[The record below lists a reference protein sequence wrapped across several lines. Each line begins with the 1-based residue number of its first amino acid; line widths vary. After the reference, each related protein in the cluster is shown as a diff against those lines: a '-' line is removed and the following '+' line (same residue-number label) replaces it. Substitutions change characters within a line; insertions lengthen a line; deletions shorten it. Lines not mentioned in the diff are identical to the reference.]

1 VFFVSKIPVGKISGA
16 FQSPQY
22 DKEYFMA
29 EFLTEEWLN
38 SFEEKLNT
46 DRQYAEIAKK
56 WEGDINLLI
65 SPGEKLD
72 EPVTVYFD
80 LWHGK
85 CREAYFVKDGN
96 QKEAAFALKG
106 KYEDYVRILTG
117 DLHPMQAMLT
127 RKLNVQGNMAL
138 LMRNVPTVLDF
149 VRCAQEVTNISE

>member
-1 VFFVSKIPVGKISGA
+1 
-16 FQSPQY
+16 
-22 DKEYFMA
+22 MA

-46 DRQYAEIAKK
+46 DSNYAEIAKN
-56 WEGDINLLI
+56 WEGDINLQI
-65 SPGEKLD
+65 DPGKMLA

-85 CREAYFVKDGN
+85 CREAYFVEDGN
-96 QKEAAFALKG
+96 SREAAFAMNG

-117 DLHPMQAMLT
+117 NLHPMQAMLT
-127 RKLNVQGNMAL
+127 RKLNVKGNMAF

-149 VRCAQEVTNISE
+149 VRCAQEVTDIPE

>member
-1 VFFVSKIPVGKISGA
+1 
-16 FQSPQY
+16 
-22 DKEYFMA
+22 MA
-29 EFLTEEWLN
+29 EFLSEEWLN

-46 DRQYAEIAKK
+46 DDRYAEIAKK
-56 WEGDINLLI
+56 WEGDINLQI
-65 SPGEKLD
+65 DPGIHLA

-85 CREAYFVKDGN
+85 CREAYFVEDGN
-96 QKEAAFALKG
+96 QKDAAFAMNA

-127 RKLNVQGNMAL
+127 RKLKVQGNMAL

-149 VRCAQEVTNISE
+149 VRCAQEVTDISE

>member
-1 VFFVSKIPVGKISGA
+1 
-16 FQSPQY
+16 
-22 DKEYFMA
+22 MA
-29 EFLTEEWLN
+29 EFLSEEWLN

-46 DRQYAEIAKK
+46 DDRYAEIAKN
-56 WEGDINLLI
+56 WEGDINLQI
-65 SPGEKLD
+65 APGNHLA

-85 CREAYFVKDGN
+85 CREAYFVEDGN
-96 QKEAAFALKG
+96 QKDAAFALNA

-149 VRCAQEVTNISE
+149 VRCAQEVTDIPE

>member
-1 VFFVSKIPVGKISGA
+1 
-16 FQSPQY
+16 
-22 DKEYFMA
+22 MA
-29 EFLTEEWLN
+29 EFLSEEWLN

-46 DRQYAEIAKK
+46 DDRYAEIAKN
-56 WEGDINLLI
+56 WEGDINLQI
-65 SPGEKLD
+65 DPGNQLA

-85 CREAYFVKDGN
+85 CREAYFVEDGN
-96 QKEAAFALKG
+96 QKDAAFAMNA

-127 RKLNVQGNMAL
+127 RKLKVQGNMAL

-149 VRCAQEVTNISE
+149 VRCAQEVTDIPE

>member
-1 VFFVSKIPVGKISGA
+1 
-16 FQSPQY
+16 
-22 DKEYFMA
+22 MA
-29 EFLTEEWLN
+29 EFLSEEWLN

-46 DRQYAEIAKK
+46 DDRYAEIAKN
-56 WEGDINLLI
+56 WEGDINLQI
-65 SPGEKLD
+65 APGNHLA

-85 CREAYFVKDGN
+85 CREAYFVEDGN
-96 QKEAAFALKG
+96 QKDAAFAMNA

-117 DLHPMQAMLT
+117 DLHPMQAMFT

-149 VRCAQEVTNISE
+149 VRCAQEVTDISE

>member
-1 VFFVSKIPVGKISGA
+1 
-16 FQSPQY
+16 
-22 DKEYFMA
+22 MA
-29 EFLTEEWLN
+29 EVLSEEWLN

-46 DRQYAEIAKK
+46 DDRYAEIAKN
-56 WEGDINLLI
+56 WEGDINMQI
-65 SPGEKLD
+65 DPGNQLA

-85 CREAYFVKDGN
+85 CREAYFVEDGN
-96 QKEAAFALKG
+96 QKDAAFALNA

-149 VRCAQEVTNISE
+149 VRCAQEVTDIPE

>member
-1 VFFVSKIPVGKISGA
+1 
-16 FQSPQY
+16 
-22 DKEYFMA
+22 MA
-29 EFLTEEWLN
+29 EFLSEEWLN

-46 DRQYAEIAKK
+46 DDRYAEIAKN
-56 WEGDINLLI
+56 WEGDINLKI
-65 SPGEKLD
+65 DPGKHLA

-85 CREAYFVKDGN
+85 CREAYFVEDGDQKD
-96 QKEAAFALKG
+96 AAFGMNA

-149 VRCAQEVTNISE
+149 VRCAQEVTDIPE

>member
-1 VFFVSKIPVGKISGA
+1 
-16 FQSPQY
+16 
-22 DKEYFMA
+22 MA
-29 EFLTEEWLN
+29 EFLSEEWLN

-46 DRQYAEIAKK
+46 DDRYAEIAKN
-56 WEGDINLLI
+56 WEGDINMQI
-65 SPGEKLD
+65 DPGNQLA

-85 CREAYFVKDGN
+85 CREAYFVEDGN
-96 QKEAAFALKG
+96 QKDAAFALNA

-117 DLHPMQAMLT
+117 DLHPMQAILT

-149 VRCAQEVTNISE
+149 VRCAQEVTDIPE

>member
-1 VFFVSKIPVGKISGA
+1 
-16 FQSPQY
+16 
-22 DKEYFMA
+22 MA
-29 EFLTEEWLN
+29 EFLSEEWLN

-46 DRQYAEIAKK
+46 DDRYAEIAKK
-56 WEGDINLLI
+56 WEGDINLQI
-65 SPGEKLD
+65 DPGIHLA

-85 CREAYFVKDGN
+85 CREAYFVEDGN
-96 QKEAAFALKG
+96 QKDAAFAMNA

-127 RKLNVQGNMAL
+127 RKLKVQGNMAL

-149 VRCAQEVTNISE
+149 VRCAQEVTDIPE

>member
-1 VFFVSKIPVGKISGA
+1 
-16 FQSPQY
+16 
-22 DKEYFMA
+22 MA
-29 EFLTEEWLN
+29 EFLSEEWLN

-46 DRQYAEIAKK
+46 DDRYAEIAKN
-56 WEGDINLLI
+56 WEGDINLQI
-65 SPGEKLD
+65 DPGNQLA

-85 CREAYFVKDGN
+85 CREAYFVEDGN
-96 QKEAAFALKG
+96 QKDAAFAMNA

-149 VRCAQEVTNISE
+149 VRCAQEVTDIPE

>member
-1 VFFVSKIPVGKISGA
+1 
-16 FQSPQY
+16 
-22 DKEYFMA
+22 MA
-29 EFLTEEWLN
+29 EFLSEEWLN

-46 DRQYAEIAKK
+46 DDRYAEIAKN
-56 WEGDINLLI
+56 WEGDINLQI
-65 SPGEKLD
+65 APGNHLAET
-72 EPVTVYFD
+72 VTVYFD

-85 CREAYFVKDGN
+85 CREAYFVEDGN
-96 QKEAAFALKG
+96 QKDAAFALNA

-149 VRCAQEVTNISE
+149 VRCAQEVTDIPE